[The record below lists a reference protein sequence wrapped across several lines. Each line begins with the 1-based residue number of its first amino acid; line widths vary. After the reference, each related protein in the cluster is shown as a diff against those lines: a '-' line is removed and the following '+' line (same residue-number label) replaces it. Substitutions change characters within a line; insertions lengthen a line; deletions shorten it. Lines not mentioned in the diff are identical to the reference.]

1 MKSFAVLVRERMK
14 DPKRAVD
21 ETMMRLDRWK
31 NLSGSKT
38 VTLDE
43 IAWLGAIFA
52 LGGIEAG
59 KAEQQ
64 SVVVEESEPLN
75 GSGRVINMTAQ
86 DQSQTIDR
94 AGG

>member
-1 MKSFAVLVRERMK
+1 MK

-21 ETMMRLDRWK
+21 ETMLRLERWR

-38 VTLDE
+38 ITLDE
-43 IAWLGAIFA
+43 VAWLGAIFA

-59 KAEQQ
+59 KHKETP

-75 GSGRVINMTAQ
+75 GNGRVINMTAQ

-94 AGG
+94 AGGG